1 MYLSSSSVS
10 LVLLTCAK
18 TAGHRGGLPI
28 AQWLNSKCDF
38 RVQRFEKNGRRL
50 FAAVQNDFVI
60 FKQQFLDGLLL
71 PTTLLK
77 LFSLKIVQK
86 FPFMK
91 TLFITLCPF
100 FCRLFYDYF
109 MLRHVEGSESSV
121 LAAFTV
127 WFSMRRFYRS

>member
-60 FKQQFLDGLLL
+60 FKQQFLDGLL
-71 PTTLLK
+71 TNHT
-77 LFSLKIVQK
+77 FKIVFLKNSTKISIYENIVYHIVPILLQII
-86 FPFMK
+86 
-91 TLFITLCPF
+91 L
-100 FCRLFYDYF
+100 
-109 MLRHVEGSESSV
+109 
-121 LAAFTV
+121 
-127 WFSMRRFYRS
+127 